1 MNKEEFKIILEP
13 EFYEDMAEDFDNG
26 NLLYNPWTN
35 VYIKINDNNFFKEE
49 CLDPKLRL
57 GTGLYGPLYVFIEQL
72 ISLPYELNKEG
83 KVLYT
88 DPEEQIYGAL
98 VFEKKGEHVIIA
110 DIDDN
115 NWYKKEGI
123 WYDGEKLVYSLLD
136 KVPMSKNNVV
146 GYDAFKKGCIEGV
159 EDVLS
164 KLVLKY
170 PQIEYT
176 SGYRNLKENFKKY
189 KDL

>member
-26 NLLYNPWTN
+26 NLLYCPWTN
-35 VYIKINDNNFFKEE
+35 LYIKINNKNFFKEE
-49 CLDPKLRL
+49 RL
-57 GTGLYGPLYVFIEQL
+57 IPESGIGAGFSGPLYVFIEQL
-72 ISLPYELNKEG
+72 ISLPHELNKEG

-98 VFEKKGEHVIIA
+98 VFQKKGEHVIIA

-115 NWYKKEGI
+115 EWYKKEGI
-123 WYDGEKLVYSLLD
+123 WYDGEKLVYSSPD
-136 KVPMSKNNVV
+136 KVPMSKNNVI
-146 GYDAFKKGCIEGV
+146 GYDAFKKGCIEGA
-159 EDVLS
+159 EEVLN

-170 PQIEYT
+170 PKIEYT
-176 SGYRNLKENFKKY
+176 SGYKSLKEDFQKY
-189 KDL
+189 KNL